1 MWVFTESGFVS
12 VIRHH
17 SEAGKLV
24 IRARDH
30 QSLEGV
36 ANAIGLDIEPT
47 PGSDYPYRAV
57 AVDSAFVTWLS
68 KQVMRID
75 YTNYKDR
82 MELSRGHDFAGALL
96 GVWSTM
102 RQVEDAD
109 ARS

>member
-1 MWVFTESGFVS
+1 MVGDTAPALPPLNIHAKPASDAV
-12 VIRHH
+12 R
-17 SEAGKLV
+17 K
-24 IRARDH
+24 ARRELFMAKH
-30 QSLEGV
+30 
-36 ANAIGLDIEPT
+36 
-47 PGSDYPYRAV
+47 YRAV
-57 AVDSAFVTWLS
+57 AVDSAFATWLS

-75 YTNYKDR
+75 YKNYKDR